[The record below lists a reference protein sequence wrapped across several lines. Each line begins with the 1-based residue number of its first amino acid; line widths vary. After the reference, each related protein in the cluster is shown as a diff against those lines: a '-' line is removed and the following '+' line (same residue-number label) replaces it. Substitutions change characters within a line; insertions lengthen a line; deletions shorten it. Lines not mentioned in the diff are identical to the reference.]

1 MRASARLRNNDQSAE
16 VPKVLASSNTR
27 SRLRNRRAAA
37 AAELAICLPLI
48 VFLLLASLEAC
59 SMIFLDHSLTI
70 ASYEGVRM
78 GINYDGTNAD
88 VIARCNAII
97 NERGVEDATISI
109 NPANVANVDRGNRIT
124 ITVAAPC
131 NSNAILPLWFYQGR
145 TLTCSTTMV
154 KE

>member
-1 MRASARLRNNDQSAE
+1 MFAA
-16 VPKVLASSNTR
+16 TFCR
-27 SRLRNRRAAA
+27 SRFVERRAAA
-37 AAELAICLPLI
+37 AAELALCLPLI

-70 ASYEGVRM
+70 ASYEGVRVA
-78 GINYDGTNAD
+78 INYDGANSA
-88 VIARCNAII
+88 VVARCNQII
-97 NERGVEDATISI
+97 ADRGVADAAVSIS
-109 NPANVANVDRGNRIT
+109 PADVSTVPRGQQIT

-131 NSNAILPLWFYQGR
+131 DSNAMLPPWFYGGK

>member
-1 MRASARLRNNDQSAE
+1 MPAASYRRRRFA
-16 VPKVLASSNTR
+16 V
-27 SRLRNRRAAA
+27 RRAAA

-78 GINYDGTNAD
+78 AINYDGTNAD
-88 VIARCNAII
+88 VLARSNQILTD
-97 NERGVEDATISI
+97 RGVHDGTVTIS
-109 NPANVANVDRGNRIT
+109 PANVANVDRGDRIT
-124 ITVAAPC
+124 ITVSAPC
-131 NSNAILPLWFYQGR
+131 NSNALLPPWFYGGK

>member
-1 MRASARLRNNDQSAE
+1 MLAATNRPRRLA
-16 VPKVLASSNTR
+16 A
-27 SRLRNRRAAA
+27 RRAAA

-70 ASYEGVRM
+70 ASYEGVRVA
-78 GINYDGTNAD
+78 INYDGNNAD
-88 VIARCNAII
+88 VITRCNEIIAERDVDDASIAI
-97 NERGVEDATISI
+97 S
-109 NPANVANVDRGNRIT
+109 PANVSTVNRGTPIT
-124 ITVAAPC
+124 ITVSAPC
-131 NSNAILPLWFYQGR
+131 DANALLPTWFYGGK